1 VRRENGTGPPPA
13 PPGPGRAPAG
23 PDLRRRG
30 GRAAKGVAGLVAL
43 SLLAPAAGGGP
54 GPARGTGGNGA
65 NERFRAVR
73 LDLREV
79 TEPHVAAASDGRSV
93 VFTLLGKLFRVPA
106 EGGAA
111 EQLTFGFGWDSEP
124 AVSPDGARVAFV
136 SDRDG
141 SGGNVF
147 VLDVADGAVTR
158 LTSEVEAGSPRWSPD
173 GTAIAYLRH
182 FRREEAPGDPGYGGA
197 GVMEPKTV
205 PAAGG
210 EARSVAPP
218 AGFGAIF
225 YWPDGRLGWAAPDPK
240 GGGGPFGPRKMLLQ
254 ALSDDGAVSTL
265 ATAADSFGPVVLA
278 PKGDGVYY
286 ATGQRVRH
294 WSFEAGKPADLAT
307 LKDGAARV
315 AVAAGGAALFYG
327 DRGKLW
333 RVALPGGAPEQV
345 AFEAAA
351 SLTLRRRTAPRWTP
365 PSEAAAAPRAVL
377 TPRLSPDGRSVVF
390 MAAGFLYGQTLD
402 GRPARRLFTGA
413 AFERDPAFSPDGR
426 RLAYVA
432 GENGRRELR
441 LYDLETGRTRVLHS
455 VNRSSWV
462 AMPSWS
468 ADGRWIVFQQSGL
481 LVEPYRLLCADVD
494 GGEVRE
500 LAQTRGSWTARPHFS
515 PDGRTLYFTQR
526 AGKLGEFYRLALEPG
541 AEPERLS
548 ALGRNVNDGL
558 VSPDGRWFA
567 FRRNT
572 EIWVAP
578 MSSAPFEDGRMRL
591 AADDCSRSFD
601 FTADSREIVY
611 AAGDRVWRRPVAGGD
626 RVEAPVRLKLPRP
639 VAPPLL
645 VRRVRVLD
653 FEKKGFREEA
663 SMLLRDG
670 RVAWIGEEEGRRI
683 PKDAAV
689 LDAAGRYAV
698 PGLIDAHVHSAWAN
712 QMADPDNFIAF
723 GNTAVR
729 DVGGSLDLLNALE
742 DRGESTLLPVPR
754 YFYGGEILEGEVPVW
769 GDAFFQIKTEAEAR
783 RAVRRLKDWGSQ
795 LVKVYFSVPYDLQ
808 NAMAD
813 EAQKQGL
820 PLAGHAISFEE
831 MARHVLQG
839 YAAVEHTTMVMHEDG
854 RKLLAA
860 SGTHWVGTVNC
871 EGGAEIFMREEPP
884 RRLDTDMVRRYVTPE
899 KIAYALKNGRF
910 GSYPKEFWPVNLKSA
925 LGRIF
930 AGHREGV
937 EVRAGT
943 DATMAEVFCG
953 LSLHWELE
961 LLAMAGL
968 TPFELL
974 RMATAGAAGT
984 VGAERYLGALEPGRL
999 ADAVVLDADPLEDIR
1014 NTVKV
1019 WRVIKAGA
1027 VFVPGQAPGE

>member
-1 VRRENGTGPPPA
+1 MRRENGTGPPPA

-225 YWPDGRLGWAAPDPK
+225 YWPDGRLGWAIADPK
-240 GGGGPFGPRKMLLQ
+240 GGGGFFGPRRMLIQ
-254 ALSDDGAVSTL
+254 ARSADGAVSTL
-265 ATAADSFGPVVLA
+265 AAVTDSLENIVLA

-286 ATGQRVRH
+286 ATNERVRFF
-294 WSFEAGKPADLAT
+294 SFDSGKPADLAP
-307 LKDGAARV
+307 LKDGPAQV
-315 AVAAGGAALFYG
+315 AVAPDGAALFYG
-327 DRGKLW
+327 DQGKLW
-333 RVALPGGAPEQV
+333 RVALPGGAPEAV
-345 AFEAAA
+345 GFEAAA

-365 PSEAAAAPRAVL
+365 PPTAEAAPRAVL
-377 TPRLSPDGRSVVF
+377 SPRLSPDGKRVVF
-390 MAAGFLYGQTLD
+390 MAAGFLYEQALD
-402 GRPARRLFTGA
+402 GRPARRLFAGT

-426 RLAYVA
+426 KLAYVA

-441 LYDLETGRTRVLHS
+441 LYDFETGQTRVLYS

-462 AMPSWS
+462 ALPSWS
-468 ADGRWIVFQQSGL
+468 SDGKRIVFQQSGL
-481 LVEPYRLLCADVD
+481 LIEPYKLLSADVES
-494 GGEVRE
+494 GEIRE
-500 LAQTRGSWTARPHFS
+500 LAQTRGSWTARPHLS

-526 AGKLGEFYRLALEPG
+526 MGKLGEFYRLALEPG
-541 AEPERLS
+541 ASPERLS

-567 FRRNT
+567 CRRNT

-578 MSSAPFEDGRMRL
+578 MSSAPFVDAGMRL
-591 AADDCSRSFD
+591 VTDDCSRSFD
-601 FTADSREIVY
+601 FTADSKEIIY
-611 AAGDRVWRRPVAGGD
+611 SAGNRIWRQPLAGGG
-626 RVEAPVRLKLPRP
+626 RVEVPVRLKLPRP

-645 VRRVRVLD
+645 VRRVRALD
-653 FEKKGFREEA
+653 LEEKRFREEA
-663 SMLLRDG
+663 SMLLQDG
-670 RVAWIGEEEGRRI
+670 RVAWIGTEQGRRI
-683 PKDAAV
+683 PKNAKV
-689 LDAAGRYAV
+689 LDAAGRYAI

-769 GDAFFQIKTEAEAR
+769 GDAFFQIKTEPEAR
-783 RAVRRLKDWGSQ
+783 RAVRRLKEWGSR

-831 MARHVLQG
+831 MARHVLEG
-839 YAAVEHTTMVMHEDG
+839 YASVEHTTMVMHQDG
-854 RKLLAA
+854 RRLLAA
-860 SGTHWVGTVNC
+860 SGTRWVGTVNC

-884 RRLDTDMVRRYVTPE
+884 RRLDSEMARRYVTPE
-899 KIAYALKNGRF
+899 KRAYALKNGRF
-910 GSYPKEFWPVNLKSA
+910 GAFPKEFWPVNLKGA

-930 AGHREGV
+930 AGYKDGV
-937 EVRAGT
+937 KVRAGT
-943 DATMAEVFCG
+943 DATMAEVFYG
-953 LSLHWELE
+953 LSLHWEME

-968 TPFELL
+968 TPFEVL
-974 RMATAGAAGT
+974 RMATADAAET
-984 VGAERYLGALEPGRL
+984 VGAEESLGSLAPGRL
-999 ADAVVLDADPLEDIR
+999 ADAVILDADPLEDIR
-1014 NTVKV
+1014 NTVRI

-1027 VFVPGQAPGE
+1027 AFVPGQAPGE